1 MIDDI
6 NKTAYSIGISQEN
19 SLGFNTV
26 APNNGCSPQQ
36 NPSRPYPCLF
46 PTTNTGYTRLGT
58 NGQLSQEWS
67 PGQELG
73 LTFFATKIATSIQC
87 LQVMT
92 QTMLHQL

>member
-58 NGQLSQEWS
+58 NWS
-67 PGQELG
+67 ALPRVESRTRIGANFLP
-73 LTFFATKIATSIQC
+73 LKIATSIQC